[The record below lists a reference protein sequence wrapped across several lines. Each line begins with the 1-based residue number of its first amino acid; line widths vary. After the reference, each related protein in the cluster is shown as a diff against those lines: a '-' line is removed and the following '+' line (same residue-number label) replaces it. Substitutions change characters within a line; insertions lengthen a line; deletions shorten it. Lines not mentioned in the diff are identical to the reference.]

1 MLNELHIERAAPPRE
16 DRLKAGT
23 AFCGT
28 CRELKERLGRKDCGC
43 FNTATRSFGQS
54 FGCQFTL
61 SLAMLYTLK
70 NTVLVMHGPV
80 GCGFWQVGGVF
91 ATRGAKRLR
100 DPAAAAPIWL
110 SSNLDEVDVI
120 SGGEKKLREAVLY
133 ADREFHPE
141 AIVVASS
148 CVPALIGDDV
158 DAILETLQRDVSAEL
173 VSVNCE
179 GFKTRLMATA
189 YDAVYNGILKN
200 LTKRIVRENRFAGNK
215 LEDIVWDYTVKH
227 TVNVLNVGSMGYQD
241 EQELRRLLNALELKV
256 NFIPC
261 FSGIQDFRKAL
272 DAALNVSICGTHD
285 DYYLKAIKEH
295 FGIPYIIDV
304 MPIGRKATSR
314 WLMKIAEHFHME
326 DQAKALIEKEEAELD
341 KALEPYRQ
349 VLKGKRAYISGGEIR
364 IFVTAELLQDLGMEL
379 AGLKA
384 HHIDQFIKPVM
395 EGVRDTDATYINIAS
410 QHPFEQV
417 NLINKVKPDVIV
429 MHIGGGNITSKHGVP
444 VLPLFNPANNYM
456 GYSGAFEV
464 AYRLKRIMLNPQFN
478 RNMRK
483 YCPLPY
489 RREWYAKEVFAYIK
503 DNPLPE
509 DTE

>member
-1 MLNELHIERAAPPRE
+1 MNNTLGIERAAAPRE

-28 CRELKERLGRKDCGC
+28 CGELKERLGRKDCGC

-70 NTVLVMHGPV
+70 NTVLIMHGPV
-80 GCGFWQVGGVF
+80 GCGFWQTAGVF

-100 DPAAAAPIWL
+100 DPAALAPIWL

-120 SGGEKKLREAVLY
+120 SGGEKKLRDAILY

-141 AIVVASS
+141 AVVVASS

-158 DAILETLQRDVSAEL
+158 DAVLEELQRDVSAEL
-173 VSVNCE
+173 VAVNCE

-200 LTKRIVRENRFAGNK
+200 LTKRIERETRIAGSK
-215 LEDIVWDYTVKH
+215 LDDIVWDYTVRH
-227 TVNVLNVGSMGYQD
+227 TVNVLNVGSMGYAD
-241 EQELRRLLNALELKV
+241 EQELRRLLNALELNV

-261 FSGIQDFRKAL
+261 FSGIGDFRKVL

-285 DYYLKAIKEH
+285 DYYLKHIYDH
-295 FGIPYIIDV
+295 FKIPYLIDV

-314 WLMKIAEHFHME
+314 WLMKIAEHFHIE
-326 DQAKALIEKEEAELD
+326 EKARALIEKEDAELD
-341 KALEPYRQ
+341 AALEPYRN
-349 VLKGKRAYISGGEIR
+349 VLKGKRAYVSGGEIR
-364 IFVTAELLQDLGMEL
+364 VFVTAELVQDLGMEI
-379 AGLKA
+379 AGFKA
-384 HHIDQFIKPVM
+384 HHIDEFIKPVM
-395 EGVRDTDATYINIAS
+395 EGVSDTANTYINIAS

-417 NLINKVKPDVIV
+417 NLVNKLKPDVIL
-429 MHIGGGNITSKHGVP
+429 MHIGGGNVTSKHGVP
-444 VLPLFNPANNYM
+444 VLPLFNSANNYM
-456 GYSGAFEV
+456 GYSGAFEI
-464 AYRLKRIMLNPQFN
+464 AYRLKRIMLNSQFN
-478 RNMRK
+478 KNMRK
-483 YCPLPY
+483 YRPLPY
-489 RREWYAKEVFAYIK
+489 RKEWYDKEVSAYIR
-503 DNPLPE
+503 DNIPKE
-509 DTE
+509 EG